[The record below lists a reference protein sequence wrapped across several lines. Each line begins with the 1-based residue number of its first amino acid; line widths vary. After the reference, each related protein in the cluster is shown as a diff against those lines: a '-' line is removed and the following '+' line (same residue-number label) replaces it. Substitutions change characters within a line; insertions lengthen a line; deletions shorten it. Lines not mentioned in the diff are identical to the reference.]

1 MNTWILPICD
11 AATSKWAPAQPP
23 MKLHLLRLNETTGA
37 YSFIISKEA
46 TGTCMLKLQLPG
58 LQVAL
63 NELSDRQARSL
74 AIACLLQAP
83 ELGALNAGSSH
94 TEVVH
99 TMEQLADAP
108 GVESGMAMF
117 PEWYRGNFRQNPEC
131 MSKAA
136 ECLRTRR
143 LSAGSGI
150 KVMVTDDADFADVS
164 RADIIL
170 SASPQS
176 KAAAAHDVE
185 WRKALP
191 ICAGVVAL
199 GAVCAYGLVRHARR
213 K

>member
-11 AATSKWAPAQPP
+11 SAPSEWAPAQPP
-23 MKLHLLRLNETTGA
+23 TKLHMLRLDEKGSA

-46 TGTCMLKLQLPG
+46 TGTCMLKLQLVG

-83 ELGALNAGSSH
+83 ELGALNAGSSQA
-94 TEVVH
+94 EVAR
-99 TMEQLADAP
+99 TMAQLADAP

-131 MSKAA
+131 MNKAA

-150 KVMVTDDADFADVS
+150 KVIVADDADFADES

-170 SASPQS
+170 SGTAQVS
-176 KAAAAHDVE
+176 KAADPDAE
-185 WRKALP
+185 WRKALL
-191 ICAGVVAL
+191 IRAGLAVL
-199 GAVCAYGLVRHARR
+199 GAVCAYGLVRHALR

>member
-1 MNTWILPICD
+1 MKIWILPICD
-11 AATSKWAPAQPP
+11 AAPSEWAPAQPP
-23 MKLHLLRLNETTGA
+23 TKLHTLRLDKKDSA

-46 TGTCMLKLQLPG
+46 TGTCMLKLQLAG

-63 NELSDRQARSL
+63 NELSDQQARSL
-74 AIACLLQAP
+74 AIACLLQAS
-83 ELGALNAGSSH
+83 ELGALNAGSSQA
-94 TEVVH
+94 EVAR
-99 TMEQLADAP
+99 TMAQLADAP

-131 MSKAA
+131 MNKAA

-150 KVMVTDDADFADVS
+150 KVIVADDADFADES

-170 SASPQS
+170 SGTAQVS
-176 KAAAAHDVE
+176 KAADPDAE
-185 WRKALP
+185 WRKALL
-191 ICAGVVAL
+191 IRAGLAVL
-199 GAVCAYGLVRHARR
+199 GAVCAYGLVRLARR